1 MKSRRSLGAQDMC
14 VCGQIEVTLKLVI
27 VKVLISMNLVRISE
41 KVSKMRAW
49 HKVYLSIR
57 TPLIK

>member
-1 MKSRRSLGAQDMC
+1 MC